1 MLKNI
6 LKLFLLI
13 NIFILTFPAFT
24 QERIID
30 NAGLLSPSQK
40 STLTSRIN
48 YISNKYKFDL
58 VIVTE
63 KNIGGF
69 RPVDYADDFFDNNGY
84 GQGRNRD
91 GCLFLQVTETRD
103 YWISTSGSGIDILN
117 NYALNKLSSDIVK
130 SLSAGNN
137 NEAYNVFLLNWD
149 EFLALDEKGGRRYN
163 FFHQFNTAILIIV
176 WALALAIGFITVQVW
191 KSGMNT
197 ALSKTQASAYIVPGS
212 LAFKVKNDTFLYS
225 TVTKSARQTEVNSG
239 GGGGRSHTSSSG
251 RSHGGG
257 GGSY

>member
-1 MLKNI
+1 MLRNL

-13 NIFILTFPAFT
+13 FIFCFAFPAFT

-30 NAGLLSPSQK
+30 NAGLLSQSQIASLK
-40 STLTSRIN
+40 NRIDA
-48 YISNKYKFDL
+48 ISGRYKFDL

-63 KNIGGF
+63 RNIGDS
-69 RPVDYADDFFDNNGY
+69 RTVDYADDFFDYKGY
-84 GQGRNRD
+84 GQGKNRD

-117 NYALNKLSSDIVK
+117 DYALNKLKSDVVEF
-130 SLSAGNN
+130 LSAGQNY
-137 NEAYNVFLLNWD
+137 EAYNAFLQNW
-149 EFLALDEKGGRRYN
+149 EEYLALDEKGGRRYN
-163 FFHQFNTAILIIV
+163 FFHQYNVAVLIIV

-197 ALSKTQASAYIVPGS
+197 ALAQTQAAAYIVPGS
-212 LAFKVKNDTFLYS
+212 LSFKEKKDTFLFS
-225 TVTKSARQTEVNSG
+225 TVTKTQRQTESSSSG
-239 GGGGRSHTSSSG
+239 GGGSHTSSSG

-257 GGSY
+257 GGRY